1 MTDTIGGAEATGQG
15 TFRIG
20 DVLISTINIYS
31 RNALIFTLV
40 SGIFWFP
47 AVLAGYYLEHGFS
60 VAGGPVVYSDVASAA
75 MRQWEQLLV
84 VLFMLTLQP
93 LGTAIVLYAAFQ
105 DMRGQPVEIGVSVA
119 RALARFP
126 ALVGLTLLMT
136 VAVMM
141 GFVLLV
147 VPGII
152 LMVMWYLAVPVCM
165 VEKTGPV
172 TSLDRSQRLTKGHR
186 WKLFGLFLFVVI
198 LGAIGDSVS
207 AGIGAA
213 LLRDAGAVLLQT
225 VWQGISQALSSI
237 MIVVAYYQLRVAK
250 EGVDI
255 DQIASVFE

>member
-1 MTDTIGGAEATGQG
+1 MTDTIGGAETRPQG

-20 DVLISTINIYS
+20 DVLISSINIYS

-40 SGIFWFP
+40 SGLIWFP
-47 AVLAGYYLEHGFS
+47 AVLAGYYFEHGFS
-60 VAGGPVVYSDVASAA
+60 VVGGPSGYSEGAPAV
-75 MRQWEQLLV
+75 MGQWEQLLLV
-84 VLFMLTLQP
+84 IFMLTLQP

-105 DMRGQPVEIGVSVA
+105 DMRGQPVEIGPSIA

-126 ALVGLTLLMT
+126 TLVGLTLLMT
-136 VAVMM
+136 VAVML
-141 GFVLLV
+141 GFVLLI

-152 LMVMWYLAVPVCM
+152 MMVMWYLAVPVCM

-172 TSLDRSQRLTKGHR
+172 RSLDRSQRLTKGHR
-186 WKLFGLFLFVVI
+186 WKLFGLYLFVVI
-198 LGAIGDSVS
+198 LGSIGDSVS
-207 AGIGAA
+207 AGVGAA
-213 LLRDAGAVLLQT
+213 LARDVGSVLLQT

-255 DQIASVFE
+255 DLIASVFE

>member
-1 MTDTIGGAEATGQG
+1 MTDTIGGAEAGGQG

-40 SGIFWFP
+40 SGLIWFP
-47 AVLAGYYLEHGFS
+47 AILAGYYLEPG
-60 VAGGPVVYSDVASAA
+60 VTVVGGPVGYSEGVPAI
-75 MRQWEQLLV
+75 MRQWEQLLAI
-84 VLFMLTLQP
+84 LIMLTLQP
-93 LGTAIVLYAAFQ
+93 LGTAIVVYAAFQ
-105 DMRGQPVEIGVSVA
+105 DMRDRPVEIGVSVA

-126 ALVGLTLLMT
+126 ALVGLTILMT

-141 GFVLLV
+141 GFVLLI

-172 TSLDRSQRLTKGHR
+172 RSLDRSQRLTKGHR

-198 LGAIGDSVS
+198 LSAIGDSVS

-213 LLRDAGAVLLQT
+213 LLRDVGAVLFQA